1 MASPLLIGLLT
12 ESSKTNIS
20 TIGIC
25 HRGLGE
31 VASLCFRSIYDL
43 ILFYHENILQ
53 FFPHREMQELPI
65 LLHTTD
71 ILGEEKFLGE
81 MKIAEGSEIR

>member
-1 MASPLLIGLLT
+1 
-12 ESSKTNIS
+12 
-20 TIGIC
+20 
-25 HRGLGE
+25 
-31 VASLCFRSIYDL
+31 
-43 ILFYHENILQ
+43 
-53 FFPHREMQELPI
+53 MQELPI